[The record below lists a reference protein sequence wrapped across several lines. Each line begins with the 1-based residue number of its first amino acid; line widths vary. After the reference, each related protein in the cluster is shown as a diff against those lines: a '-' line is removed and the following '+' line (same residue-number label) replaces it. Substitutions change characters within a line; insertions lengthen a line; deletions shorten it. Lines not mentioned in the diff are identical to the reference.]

1 MTQEETLIA
10 EDLVEDFKIES
21 YKDLMGLTKHFLH
34 DGEYKVIVEY
44 TIYVTQIPLEISG
57 TIDKPQNQIEWFAD
71 LVSVRTH
78 QHLGWVA
85 TYAVHEVE

>member
-10 EDLVEDFKIES
+10 EDLVEDFKFES

-34 DGEYKVIVEY
+34 DDEYKVIVESS
-44 TIYVTQIPLEISG
+44 IYVTQIPLELSG
-57 TIDKPQNQIEWFAD
+57 TIDKPQNQIEWFGD
-71 LVSVRTH
+71 LVYVRTH
-78 QHLGWVA
+78 EAYGWVA